1 MEILTIKNT
10 LLTPVH
16 RLEEEIPF
24 KFRFL
29 SQLRKI
35 ESQRREM
42 PYPSLDGKHM
52 AELALSPSLVIPR
65 SVLGSSW

>member
-35 ESQRREM
+35 ESQKRN
-42 PYPSLDGKHM
+42 
-52 AELALSPSLVIPR
+52 ALP
-65 SVLGSSW
+65 